1 MARPM
6 RKNSVLKLGGVGALA
21 VLLLGGGLQLA
32 SAAENTGSSAAQT
45 VNCPT
50 VRDKLPAIPAAAAAG
65 VERELA
71 NLDEEIARQNERL
84 AKQAANP
91 QGGANFINNAILGP
105 LKSKRVAVLD
115 RIEIN
120 FNRVGAQRPNLD
132 SLATCGLNAPGV
144 ASALNSSVKA
154 GNAGTG
160 ANTTAAAQTVNCP
173 TPQIPAVPAQAAANV
188 QAELANL
195 DKQISEANAR
205 LAQQAANPQGGANFI
220 NNAILG
226 PLKDKRQAALDRIEI
241 AFNRVGAQRP
251 NLDNFAACGL
261 NGAGAGNAG
270 AGNAGAGNAGAGN
283 AGAGNAGAGNA
294 GAGNAGAGNA
304 GAARTVNCPTPQIP
318 AVPAQ
323 AAANVQAE
331 LANLDKQIS
340 EANARL
346 AQQAANPQGGAN
358 FINNAILGPLKDKR
372 QAALDRIE
380 IAFNRV
386 GAQRPNLDN
395 FAACGLN

>member
-50 VRDKLPAIPAAAAAG
+50 VRDKLPAVPAAAAAG

-120 FNRVGAQRPNLD
+120 FNRVGAQRPDLD

-154 GNAGTG
+154 GNAATG
-160 ANTTAAAQTVNCP
+160 GNNTTAAAQTVNCP
-173 TPQIPAVPAQAAANV
+173 TPQIPAVPAAAAANV

-294 GAGNAGAGNA
+294 GA
-304 GAARTVNCPTPQIP
+304 ARTVNCPTPQIP
-318 AVPAQ
+318 AVPAA

-395 FAACGLN
+395 FATCGLN